1 MSSAKRWE
9 RLTLA
14 GRTVLDNEES
24 GRHCECEE
32 KVMILFEDRK
42 EREEER
48 KRREGRK
55 SKSKVG

>member
-1 MSSAKRWE
+1 MQRDGK

-14 GRTVLDNEES
+14 GGAVLDNEES
-24 GRHCECEE
+24 GRHCEREE

-42 EREEER
+42 EREER